1 MVTTLTNFG
10 VPDGAGARRG
20 ILQAKVKYKF
30 RVVVFGFGNEGAS
43 NRAGFELT
51 RQVQSIGR
59 PQVQSQSV
67 AVHSYNSIGY
77 YAGKPEWQTI
87 TMSVIDDVTNNV
99 SRIVGYQEQKQMNH
113 IQQVTPLAAVDYKFL
128 MKIETLTGGNADA
141 VIETWTLEGCFLE
154 SIQYDQFDY
163 TTSEPMKIEMN
174 IRYDNAI
181 QEQELMPTN
190 VPYNPTL
197 KNMTGGRA

>member
-1 MVTTLTNFG
+1 MATTLRNFG
-10 VPDGAGARRG
+10 VPVGNGDRVG

-30 RVVVFGFGNEGAS
+30 RVTAQNFGNDGGMA
-43 NRAGFELT
+43 RDLT

-87 TMSVIDDVTNNV
+87 SMSVIDDVTNSV
-99 SRIVGYQEQKQMNH
+99 SKLVGYQEQKQMNH
-113 IQQVTPLAAVDYKFL
+113 IQQTSPRTAMNYKFL
-128 MKIETLTGGNADA
+128 LRIETLDGGNNVNAP
-141 VIETWTLEGCFLE
+141 IETWELEGCFLE

-181 QEQELMPTN
+181 LATSMPI
-190 VPYNPTL
+190 NPVYPNPNL
-197 KNMTGGRA
+197 GSMTI